1 MTASRTTRINARL
14 PAESAR
20 KLAYLQKSRGE
31 SMTEVIL
38 DAIDRYYT
46 AITAEGAT
54 PAQKLANAGLIAC
67 AEGPPD
73 LSRSYK
79 SALPGSSRKKS

>member
-1 MTASRTTRINARL
+1 
-14 PAESAR
+14 
-20 KLAYLQKSRGE
+20 
-31 SMTEVIL
+31 MTEVIL
-38 DAIDRYYT
+38 DAIDRYYA

-67 AEGPPD
+67 AEGPAD

-79 SALPGSSRKKS
+79 SALPGSSRSKS